1 MINLLIIFLVKVF
14 YMVGTP
20 LSPSIKELGDGLS
33 QNCSSRWNSTCFS
46 GDGSGVRLMRGW
58 GGGGGGRSIFK
69 MKDSRF
75 CQSIFCYVS
84 SFYFLMEH
92 INKTTQKL
100 EII

>member
-46 GDGSGVRLMRGW
+46 GDGSGVRLMRG
-58 GGGGGGRSIFK
+58 GGEGRGRGGVYLKWKIHDFVKVFSVMWVLFIF
-69 MKDSRF
+69 
-75 CQSIFCYVS
+75 
-84 SFYFLMEH
+84 
-92 INKTTQKL
+92 
-100 EII
+100 